1 MPLHLVR
8 PPALEPV
15 SVAEL
20 RAHAAVDGDDQ
31 DAMLAAL
38 IGTART
44 VIERRRSLAMITQ
57 VWAWSGPAAAGKA
70 SLPLPLAPVRS
81 GAAASVRYRTEAG
94 DEIDLPPEAFR
105 LVASDVLP
113 RLVPAGAWPAMA
125 RAAPDALTVTFTAG
139 FGEAASDVPLPLR
152 QEVLM
157 YATALYDR
165 REAATEPLH
174 LVMAGAYDPLV
185 F

>member
-1 MPLHLVR
+1 MPLHLVT

-20 RAHAAVDGDDQ
+20 KAHAAVDGDDQ
-31 DAMLAAL
+31 DAMLTAL

-81 GAAASVRYRTEAG
+81 AAAVSIRYRTEAG
-94 DEIDLPPEAFR
+94 DDIDLPADAFR
-105 LVASDVLP
+105 LVASEVLP

-125 RAAPDALTVTFTAG
+125 RTAPDALTVTFTAG
-139 FGEAASDVPLPLR
+139 FGATAENVPLPLR

-165 REAATEPLH
+165 REAATEPLQ
-174 LVMAGAYDPLV
+174 LLMAGAYGPLV

>member
-1 MPLHLVR
+1 
-8 PPALEPV
+8 
-15 SVAEL
+15 
-20 RAHAAVDGDDQ
+20 
-31 DAMLAAL
+31 MLAAL

-70 SLPLPLAPVRS
+70 TLALPLAPVRS
-81 GAAASVRYRTEAG
+81 GSAVSVRYRTEAG
-94 DEIDLPPEAFR
+94 DEFDLPAADVR

-113 RLVPAGAWPAMA
+113 RLVPVSAWPAMA
-125 RAAPDALTVTFTAG
+125 RAAPDALTVTFPAG

-165 REAATEPLH
+165 REAAELPPSALG
-174 LVMAGAYDPLV
+174 AGYGPV
-185 F
+185 II